1 MDNVWARFFPHDFRE
16 RAFKSRQN
24 PRVDFFLGKKR
35 LRRIQNGIFP
45 FTVAVLWSID
55 RLQLPFICVEDAV
68 SFSNKK
74 HLAQNSK
81 FIYDKQIWKQMFA
94 EILRFK

>member
-1 MDNVWARFFPHDFRE
+1 MFLENELLKVAKILGLTFFRQE
-16 RAFKSRQN
+16 KTSR
-24 PRVDFFLGKKR
+24 GSKR
-35 LRRIQNGIFP
+35 HFSIYCSW
-45 FTVAVLWSID
+45 VLWSID
-55 RLQLPFICVEDAV
+55 RLQLPFIHVEDAV
-68 SFSNKK
+68 SRNKK

>member
-1 MDNVWARFFPHDFRE
+1 MCELDFFPMILENELLKVARILGSTFFRQE
-16 RAFKSRQN
+16 KTSKDSKWHFSIYCN
-24 PRVDFFLGKKR
+24 W
-35 LRRIQNGIFP
+35 
-45 FTVAVLWSID
+45 VLWSID

-74 HLAQNSK
+74 RLAQNSK